1 MLLFGVWRELITTSF
16 SFIEGDLHFYLNYNS
31 GGSQIVLRSN
41 RKFRDPSAWYNF
53 HVKFDRAQGTAAN
66 RLKIFVNG
74 VDLDDEGG
82 YSTDQRST
90 IASDSS
96 SGWNVSGTSV
106 AIGRRSG
113 DNASRYSQGYMA
125 YFHNIDGQYLD
136 ATDFIQ
142 IKDGVCVPK
151 LYSGN
156 IWKQRM
162 ET

>member
-1 MLLFGVWRELITTSF
+1 M
-16 SFIEGDLHFYLNYNS
+16 
-31 GGSQIVLRSN
+31 
-41 RKFRDPSAWYNF
+41 
-53 HVKFDRAQGTAAN
+53 
-66 RLKIFVNG
+66 NG

-96 SGWNVSGTSV
+96 SGWNVSGTSA

-113 DNASRYSQGYMA
+113 DTMDSRYSQGYMA

-142 IKDGVCVPK
+142 IKDGVWIPK
-151 LYSGN
+151 LYSGPL
-156 IWKQRM
+156 M
-162 ET
+162 ETTDGNLSS